1 MNEVIEAWKDFN
13 VAMAGATA
21 ALAGLV
27 IVAAS
32 VNIGDIIRTPALT
45 ARLGAGIG
53 TLVLALVVSAL
64 GLMPGF
70 TVVTLGIVVLVA
82 TAAAGALQVDSARRI
97 VQDRDAQNRWPLAK
111 AALGFVPLAAYLAG
125 GVLLVAGVSSGLGFL
140 AAGSILAIIGGLLV
154 SWVVL
159 VEVLR

>member
-1 MNEVIEAWKDFN
+1 MVDSVEAWKDFN

-32 VNIGDIIRTPALT
+32 VNISDIIKAAALT
-45 ARLGAGIG
+45 ARLGAGVG

-64 GLMPGF
+64 GLMPGL
-70 TVVTLGIVVLVA
+70 TLVTLGVA
-82 TAAAGALQVDSARRI
+82 VFAVTAVAGALQGEAARRI
-97 VQDRDAQNRWPLAK
+97 LQDRDPKNQGRSFK
-111 AALGFVPLAAYLAG
+111 AALGFLPLLAYLTG
-125 GVLLVAGVSSGLGFL
+125 GVLLAAGNAGGLGWL
-140 AAGSILAIIGGLLV
+140 AAGAVLAIIGGLLV

>member
-1 MNEVIEAWKDFN
+1 MVEAVEAWKDFN

-32 VNIGDIIRTPALT
+32 VNISDIIKAPALT
-45 ARLGAGIG
+45 ARLGAGVG
-53 TLVLALVVSAL
+53 TLVLALVVAAL
-64 GLMPGF
+64 GLMPGL
-70 TVVTLGIVVLVA
+70 TLVTLGLGVLLA
-82 TAAAGALQVDSARRI
+82 TAVAGVLQADAARRI
-97 VQDRDAQNRWPLAK
+97 LQDHDPKNQGRLTK
-111 AALGFVPLAAYLAG
+111 ATLGFLPLLAYLLG
-125 GVLLVAGVSSGLGFL
+125 GVLLVTGTAGGLGWL
-140 AAGSILAIIGGLLV
+140 AAGAIFAIIGGLLV

>member
-1 MNEVIEAWKDFN
+1 MVEAVEAWKDFN

-32 VNIGDIIRTPALT
+32 VNISDIIKAAALT
-45 ARLGAGIG
+45 ARLGAGVG

-64 GLMPGF
+64 GLMPGLTLMTLGLAVLGA
-70 TVVTLGIVVLVA
+70 TVVAGVLQA
-82 TAAAGALQVDSARRI
+82 DAARRI
-97 VQDRDAQNRWPLAK
+97 LQDHDPHNEGRLVK
-111 AALGFVPLAAYLAG
+111 SGLGFLPLLAYLLG
-125 GVLLVAGVSSGLGFL
+125 GVLLVAGNAGGLGWL
-140 AAGSILAIIGGLLV
+140 AAGAILAIIGGLLV